1 VFQRVVPLPPASC
14 KEQPSGSSAG
24 LPL

>member
-1 VFQRVVPLPPASC
+1 VFQRVVPLPPGSC
-14 KEQPSGSSAG
+14 KEQPSGSSTG

>member
-1 VFQRVVPLPPASC
+1 VFQRVVPLPPLSC